1 MDIKSQQI
9 TDHVWRKD
17 NPPILLVEVQ
27 IGAAIVEN
35 SMEVPLKTKN
45 RINIW
50 SSNPTTVSRK
60 KHVIQK
66 NTCTPTF

>member
-1 MDIKSQQI
+1 MAIKSQQI

-45 RINIW
+45 RINI
-50 SSNPTTVSRK
+50 
-60 KHVIQK
+60 
-66 NTCTPTF
+66 